1 VAGYLPG
8 LWWVVGGGGSS
19 EQETSKKAARRASDN
34 ENFITVKTPSIV
46 SGVRF
51 VANELNHFFL
61 KRPTHVLRNKGT
73 NTMTERVSSESK
85 EEMSDKS
92 RAEILVVDDDAMSRR
107 VLAQLLTA
115 GGYQCRVSKN
125 GSEALETVQAEPP
138 SLLLLDFDMPGLNGA
153 EVLKRLRSDR
163 HSAVAQ
169 IPTIML
175 TGHGSEES
183 EVSCLQAGADDF
195 VTKPVNAA
203 VLRARIETQ
212 LRLRS
217 MRRQLE
223 RQNDELEEWRRNLE
237 RDLAAARLTQQSLIP
252 QKPLALAGWEVA
264 TCYRP
269 VIQVGGDIYGWLR
282 MKDGRILFWIAD
294 GTGHGAAAALLT
306 TLAKLL
312 FHHGN
317 DEQDTP
323 ASVMKAVNHDFRSIF
338 GSSSF
343 MTAMCVAVDPATGS
357 ASVVG
362 AGHPPLLVSRH
373 NGKTESVRSIA
384 PPLGLIEQSE
394 FSETPINLEPGDA
407 FLLYTDGLFSWTKDE
422 RHRSTPQQLEKM
434 LDHSAPTAEALLKE
448 VLAYAAP
455 DNSVKTS
462 PDDMT
467 VLAVRRMAGQ

>member
-1 VAGYLPG
+1 MSED
-8 LWWVVGGGGSS
+8 SS
-19 EQETSKKAARRASDN
+19 
-34 ENFITVKTPSIV
+34 
-46 SGVRF
+46 
-51 VANELNHFFL
+51 
-61 KRPTHVLRNKGT
+61 
-73 NTMTERVSSESK
+73 
-85 EEMSDKS
+85 
-92 RAEILVVDDDAMSRR
+92 AEILVVDDDAMSRR
-107 VLAQLLTA
+107 VLSKLLMAA
-115 GGYQCRVSKN
+115 GYRCRVSKD
-125 GSEALETVQAEPP
+125 GSEALETVHGKPP

-153 EVLKRLRSDR
+153 EVLRRLRSDR

-175 TGHGSEES
+175 TAHGSEES

-223 RQNDELEEWRRNLE
+223 RQNEELEKWRRNLE

-252 QKPLALAGWEVA
+252 QKPLALPGWEIA

-312 FHHGN
+312 FHYGSVEH
-317 DEQDTP
+317 DTP
-323 ASVMKAVNHDFRSIF
+323 ARLMEAVNHDFRSIF
-338 GSSSF
+338 GGRSF
-343 MTAMCVAVDPATGS
+343 MTAMCVAVDPSTGR
-357 ASVVG
+357 ASIVG

-373 NGKTESVRSIA
+373 NGKTESVASSA

-394 FSETPINLEPGDA
+394 
-407 FLLYTDGLFSWTKDE
+407 
-422 RHRSTPQQLEKM
+422 
-434 LDHSAPTAEALLKE
+434 
-448 VLAYAAP
+448 
-455 DNSVKTS
+455 
-462 PDDMT
+462 
-467 VLAVRRMAGQ
+467 

>member
-1 VAGYLPG
+1 M
-8 LWWVVGGGGSS
+8 VGGGGSS
-19 EQETSKKAARRASDN
+19 EQEASKKAARSASDN
-34 ENFITVKTPSIV
+34 EDFITVKTVAIV

-61 KRPTHVLRNKGT
+61 KPPTHVLRNEGT
-73 NTMTERVSSESK
+73 NTMTGRVSSESK

-115 GGYQCRVSKN
+115 GGYKCRVSKN
-125 GSEALETVQAEPP
+125 GSEALQTVQAKPP

-252 QKPLALAGWEVA
+252 QKPLALPGWQVA

-282 MKDGRILFWIAD
+282 MKDGRILFWIVD

-317 DEQDTP
+317 VEQDTP
-323 ASVMKAVNHDFRSIF
+323 ASMMEAVNHDFCSIF
-338 GSSSF
+338 GSRSF
-343 MTAMCVAVDPATGS
+343 MTAMCVALDPATGS

-373 NGKTESVRSIA
+373 NGKTESVCSIA
-384 PPLGLIEQSE
+384 PPLGLIEQPE
-394 FSETPINLEPGDA
+394 FAETPIDLEPGDA
-407 FLLYTDGLFSWTKDE
+407 FLLYTDGLFSWTKDK
-422 RHRSTPQQLEKM
+422 HRRLTPQQLEKM
-434 LDHSAPTAEALLKE
+434 LDHSAPTAEALLKG
-448 VLAYAAP
+448 VLAHAAP
-455 DNSVKTS
+455 DNSVNSS

-467 VLAVRRMAGQ
+467 VLAVRRMVGQ